1 MNFTVKTHNI
11 PRTYEAL
18 EQLAKDKS
26 KQGITIRMFEE
37 GESWHWQCN
46 MAGIPGIIDSGS
58 VNAPKPIAF
67 AMAVRF
73 I

>member
-1 MNFTVKTHNI
+1 MNFTVNAHKG

-18 EQLAKDKS
+18 EQLVKEKS
-26 KQGITIRMFEE
+26 KQGVTIRMFEE
-37 GESWHWQCN
+37 GAFWHWQCRIS
-46 MAGIPGIIDSGS
+46 GIPGIIDSGS